1 MDSPF
6 LGWDWVTGSGMVIT
20 LPEETTSGG
29 TVYHLPRLVVNR
41 AQAQG
46 VPRASTRIVGQVGT
60 DCLSY
65 SGAKETEVKRICKQR
80 GHPVGQKY
88 SGEL

>member
-1 MDSPF
+1 MDSPSQ
-6 LGWDWVTGSGMVIT
+6 GWDWVTGSGMVST

-29 TVYHLPRLVVNR
+29 TVYHLPSLVVNR

-46 VPRASTRIVGQVGT
+46 VPHGPTRILGQVGK
-60 DCLSY
+60 DCLSC
-65 SGAKETEVKRICKQR
+65 SGAKETEVKRVSKQR
-80 GHPVGQKY
+80 SQPVGQKY